1 MKIDVYAMPFK
12 KLEGEEIVGY
22 SFDVVMSHEDGK
34 KVPLGEY
41 AVSRGNVITGTV
53 DYSDEEQA
61 VSLKRIKDIII
72 KSGLDSIVAGAMSP
86 QQYFWKNDI
95 SFPPSCDLTGAF
107 DRAKKLYDSS
117 KVVRIT
123 KEDYDKMMEFSD
135 MLDKSPEVDVREYDG
150 VYGRDEFDLDRMLYD
165 DEDSDNKWSVTK

>member
-12 KLEGEEIVGY
+12 EMEGDDVVAY
-22 SFDVVMSHEDGK
+22 SFDVVMSHDDGK
-34 KVPLGEY
+34 KAPLGEY
-41 AVSRGNVITGTV
+41 TVTRGNMITGTI

-61 VSLKRIKDIII
+61 VSVKRIKDIII
-72 KSGLDSIVAGAMSP
+72 NSGLDGIVAGAMSP

-150 VYGRDEFDLDRMLYD
+150 IYGRDEFDLDKMLYD
-165 DEDSDNKWSVTK
+165 DEDSSEKNPITK

>member
-53 DYSDEEQA
+53 DYSDEDQV
-61 VSLKRIKDIII
+61 VSVKRIKDIII
-72 KSGLDSIVAGAMSP
+72 KSGLDDIVAGAMSP

-165 DEDSDNKWSVTK
+165 DEDSDNKGSITK